1 MFCPVEPH
9 PRKYAVQMLRQL
21 LCLRLFFQRV
31 VASQSHAFFLSCDE
45 SVFKNEPLSDKHPV
59 FPTPDLGLNK
69 DSLLWLCGLI
79 LARITGTNSSLSSRG
94 VSIRSD
100 DRFHFGCGDLMQIIA
115 RHVSE

>member
-1 MFCPVEPH
+1 M
-9 PRKYAVQMLRQL
+9 
-21 LCLRLFFQRV
+21 
-31 VASQSHAFFLSCDE
+31 ASQSHAVFLSCDE

-59 FPTPDLGLNK
+59 FPTPALGLNK
-69 DSLLWLCGLI
+69 SSLLWICGLI

-100 DRFHFGCGDLMQIIA
+100 DRFHCGCGDLNLQIIA